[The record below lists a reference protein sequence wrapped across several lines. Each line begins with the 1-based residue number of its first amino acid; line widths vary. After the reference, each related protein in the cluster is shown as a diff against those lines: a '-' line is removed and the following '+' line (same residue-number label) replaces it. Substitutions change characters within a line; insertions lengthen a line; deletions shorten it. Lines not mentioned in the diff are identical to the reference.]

1 MNAPTS
7 ASKDAAIAA
16 PTPAT
21 TGDPSATPAG
31 QPYETGKGCLL
42 MLIGIAALA
51 ILSVVLATLFGDF

>member
-21 TGDPSATPAG
+21 TPAG
-31 QPYETGKGCLL
+31 QPYETGKGCML